1 MGLLAPLAILIFL
14 FLMGSTL
21 LKNSNLLLWG
31 IAAFFFI
38 NFIIFILLFK
48 DSDYPNKYGPSEKYP
63 NGAASNPMMDN

>member
-31 IAAFFFI
+31 IAAFF
-38 NFIIFILLFK
+38 
-48 DSDYPNKYGPSEKYP
+48 S
-63 NGAASNPMMDN
+63 